1 MKFLLLSMGC
11 SVMMATPTLAQ
22 ITHVMTFQS
31 GSTGRQQT
39 EINLSQRNEEQEIG
53 LAVSTDT
60 NLTSTQTVDA
70 QSGKTETYQ
79 YETQATSIAIETG
92 ERTEIIN
99 AHFYEGYDYSE
110 SGVLHDVN
118 FEF

>member
-1 MKFLLLSMGC
+1 
-11 SVMMATPTLAQ
+11 V
-22 ITHVMTFQS
+22 
-31 GSTGRQQT
+31 
-39 EINLSQRNEEQEIG
+39 N
-53 LAVSTDT
+53 
-60 NLTSTQTVDA
+60 A